1 MDTERFQ
8 LQSEKYYRIV
18 SFFVYRSINGG
29 RFRSSLRH
37 QSNRNSSNG
46 GSSSGTIGGGLSDIY
61 FGNEDKLNSIHRKEN
76 SGKFRNKVFEIRVI
90 IILKCIIND

>member
-1 MDTERFQ
+1 MDTEIDFNYNLRNIIELFNF
-8 LQSEKYYRIV
+8 LI
-18 SFFVYRSINGG
+18 YRSINGG

-61 FGNEDKLNSIHRKEN
+61 FGNEEKLNSIHRKEN
-76 SGKFRNKVFEIRVI
+76 SGKFRIK
-90 IILKCIIND
+90 